1 MKKIKAPEVVVVDV
15 PKTDM
20 VSMIEKCDYWLNEIP
35 LMKAYFSDW
44 VDEEIMD
51 TFKDIKTILSFNWKY
66 RSRVI
71 N

>member
-1 MKKIKAPEVVVVDV
+1 
-15 PKTDM
+15 M

-66 RSRVI
+66 RSRVV